1 MLKNVCDDRRKIE
14 FVYKVGYFG
23 FLNNLVPLQPNSKI
37 KNTIYNGWFFRN
49 YF

>member
-1 MLKNVCDDRRKIE
+1 MYATIGKIE
-14 FVYKVGYFG
+14 FVYEVGYFG
-23 FLNNLVPLQPNSKI
+23 FLNNLVPLQPNLKI